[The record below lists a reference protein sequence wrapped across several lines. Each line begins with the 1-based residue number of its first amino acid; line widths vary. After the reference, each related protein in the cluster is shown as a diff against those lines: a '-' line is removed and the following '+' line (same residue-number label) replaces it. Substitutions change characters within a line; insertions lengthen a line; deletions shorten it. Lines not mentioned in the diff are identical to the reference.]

1 MSILKKMNPS
11 KFKSAASALLQFQ
24 NMWKNSNRREDAVL
38 TKRLVENTFLFS
50 KNYNTNNNTCNI
62 LKDDYIND
70 ISPSNHHQAI
80 ERCQFME
87 TKQRSNS
94 DLLTPRYI
102 RRCSGDILNN
112 DNNDENKLPP
122 ISNTNSI
129 LRAASDEK
137 IREGRSTRKKT
148 LK

>member
-11 KFKSAASALLQFQ
+11 KFKSAASALLQF
-24 NMWKNSNRREDAVL
+24 NNIWKNSNRREDAVL
-38 TKRLVENTFLFS
+38 SKRLVENTFLFS
-50 KNYNTNNNTCNI
+50 KNYSTNDNTCNI
-62 LKDDYIND
+62 IKDDCMND
-70 ISPSNHHQAI
+70 ISPSNRHKAL

-87 TKQRSNS
+87 TRQRSNS
-94 DLLTPRYI
+94 DLLTPIFR
-102 RRCSGDILNN
+102 RRCSGDNLNS

-122 ISNTNSI
+122 ISNTSSI

-137 IREGRSTRKKT
+137 IREGRSARKKT